1 MLFAKIGGG
10 IGVAAGA
17 LMLNPIA
24 AASLGILGAKAG
36 GILGVLVGTLGYF
49 FPDTLKAI
57 TGGLIDVEKF
67 KGDLQQGTENV
78 IAGAGSIR
86 RGVPPGK
93 VAITNKRGRVIGY
106 KDAPKDESVVA
117 SDSSIKS
124 ASGISVGGGEVVP
137 FKTSNNGDKLAMDSN
152 VANVID
158 ATAGKVKS
166 KNATGAGSS
175 KGMGIDNTPNIES
188 SNPNDSSSI
197 VAEATFNIS

>member
-1 MLFAKIGGG
+1 MAKNLFKIAKSKKIKVTNYRG
-10 IGVAAGA
+10 INSDISKLKLRGCFQVE
-17 LMLNPIA
+17 P
-24 AASLGILGAKAG
+24 S
-36 GILGVLVGTLGYF
+36 YF
-49 FPDTLKAI
+49 D
-57 TGGLIDVEKF
+57 
-67 KGDLQQGTENV
+67 
-78 IAGAGSIR
+78 
-86 RGVPPGK
+86 
-93 VAITNKRGRVIGY
+93 
-106 KDAPKDESVVA
+106 
-117 SDSSIKS
+117 
-124 ASGISVGGGEVVP
+124 P

>member
-1 MLFAKIGGG
+1 M
-10 IGVAAGA
+10 
-17 LMLNPIA
+17 
-24 AASLGILGAKAG
+24 
-36 GILGVLVGTLGYF
+36 
-49 FPDTLKAI
+49 
-57 TGGLIDVEKF
+57 
-67 KGDLQQGTENV
+67 
-78 IAGAGSIR
+78 
-86 RGVPPGK
+86 PPGK